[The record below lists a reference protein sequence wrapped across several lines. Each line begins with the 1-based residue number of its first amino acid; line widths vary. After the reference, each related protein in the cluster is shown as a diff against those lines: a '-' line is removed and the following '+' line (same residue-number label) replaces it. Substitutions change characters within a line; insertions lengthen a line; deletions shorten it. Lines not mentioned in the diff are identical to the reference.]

1 MNKDNPL
8 LYSSVR
14 AESDQLEAISQ
25 KICKPGHFYN
35 PNVKKCL
42 PGNPYSAYSMGI
54 VKNPSNMNQFGGN
67 SGNSANMAI
76 AKEVAMRKSKG

>member
-14 AESDQLEAISQ
+14 AERDQLEAISQ

-42 PGNPYSAYSMGI
+42 PGNPYSMGI
-54 VKNPSNMNQFGGN
+54 PNNAPIMNPSGGN

-76 AKEVAMRKSKG
+76 AKEAAMRKSKG